1 MIDYTEVPE
10 LQDVQHSKR
19 TAPPL
24 TAQMPGS
31 ILLIFWRETPQ
42 RDPLRGT
49 GAIFQFRPMSR
60 DTVD

>member
-1 MIDYTEVPE
+1 MLFYTEVPE

-31 ILLIFWRETPQ
+31 NLLILWRETPR
-42 RDPLRGT
+42 RDPLKGI
-49 GAIFQFRPMSR
+49 GPIFQFRPMSR